1 MADATDIYLNPP
13 DPWEIS
19 LEKRAGLPNT
29 YALSVAQL
37 RALNDPQSDDYD
49 PSQLPDSYG
58 IALAR
63 REESGR

>member
-13 DPWEIS
+13 DPYALA
-19 LEKRAGLPNT
+19 LEKRAGMPNSYGLT
-29 YALSVAQL
+29 AAQL

-49 PSQLPDSYG
+49 PRELPDPYG